1 MKIIEK
7 LSDMIEEEIG
17 DAGKYAKCAVYYK
30 ENDPDLAD
38 MFYKLA
44 NAEMEHMSMLH
55 EQVVR
60 KIENYRKEKGD
71 PPQHMLMLY
80 DILHKKHIESAAEVK
95 GMLALYK

>member
-7 LSDMIEEEIG
+7 LSDMIEEEIE
-17 DAGKYAKCAVYYK
+17 DAGKYAKCAINYK
-30 ENDPDLAD
+30 EEDPALAE

-44 NAEMEHMSMLH
+44 NGEMEHMKMLH
-55 EQVVR
+55 EQVVK
-60 KIENYRKEKGD
+60 KISDYKEKNGD

-80 DILHKKHIESAAEVK
+80 DILHKKHIKNAAEVK

>member
-7 LSDMIEEEIG
+7 LSDMIEEEIE
-17 DAGKYAKCAVYYK
+17 DAGKYAKCAINYK
-30 ENDPDLAD
+30 EEDPALAE

-44 NAEMEHMSMLH
+44 TAEMEHMKMLH
-55 EQVVR
+55 DQVMK
-60 KIENYRKEKGD
+60 KINDYKEKNGD

-80 DILHKKHIESAAEVK
+80 DILHKKHIKNAAEVK